1 MPAVARPL
9 RPLSRL
15 ARSIALSLACAAAG
29 PAPALVINASFGAG
43 VDPAAQSVILGTI
56 DIYEAL
62 FSDNITLGIRFEN
75 MNTGLG
81 QSSTNIYQVPYASF
95 MDKLR
100 ADASSPID
108 SLALAHIPLG
118 ANPVNGAAN
127 IILTRATA
135 NAVGFNVP
143 APLNGLDA
151 TISLNLATM
160 NFSRLSIDPDKYD
173 LQTVASHEI
182 DEVLGTISGV
192 GGSLILPVD
201 LYRYNAAGARSFT
214 TLGDDAYFSIDG
226 VNMLVRYNQNPAGDY
241 GDYWG
246 AGPHP
251 VHVQDAFGTR
261 GSFADLGVE
270 IVALDA
276 VGFTLAAAV
285 PEPAPVVML
294 LAGLGMLGWLK
305 RRQV

>member
-1 MPAVARPL
+1 MLQASLRRFAR
-9 RPLSRL
+9 LS
-15 ARSIALSLACAAAG
+15 ALLIACAAA
-29 PAPALVINASFGAG
+29 APTQALVINASFGAG

-62 FSDNITLGIRFEN
+62 FSDNVTIGIRFEN

-95 MDKLR
+95 MDMLR
-100 ADASSPID
+100 ADASSPVD
-108 SLALAHIPLG
+108 ALAMAHVPLG
-118 ANPVNGAAN
+118 ANPVNGGASV
-127 IILTRATA
+127 ILTRATA

-160 NFSRLSIDPDKYD
+160 NFSRLSVDPDKYD
-173 LQTVASHEI
+173 LQTIASHEI

-192 GGSLILPVD
+192 GGSFIFPVD
-201 LYRYNAAGARSFT
+201 LYRYSAAGARSFT

-261 GSFADLGVE
+261 GVFADLGVE
-270 IVALDA
+270 IIALDA

-305 RRQV
+305 RRQA

>member
-9 RPLSRL
+9 RSL
-15 ARSIALSLACAAAG
+15 ARSTALALACAAAG

-56 DIYEAL
+56 DVYEAL

-75 MNTGLG
+75 VNTGLG
-81 QSSTNIYQVPYASF
+81 QSSTNIYQLPYASF

-100 ADASSPID
+100 ADASSAID
-108 SLALAHIPLG
+108 TLALANIPLG
-118 ANPVNGAAN
+118 PNPVNGGAN
-127 IILTRATA
+127 VILTRATA

-151 TISLNLATM
+151 TISLNLGTM
-160 NFSRLSIDPDKYD
+160 NFSRLSIDPNKYD

-192 GGSLILPVD
+192 GGSIIFPVD
-201 LYRYNAAGARSFT
+201 LYRYTAAGARSFT
-214 TLGDDAYFSIDG
+214 TVGDDAYFSIDG
-226 VNMLVRYNQNPAGDY
+226 SNMLVRYNQNPAGDY

-246 AGPHP
+246 GGPHP

-270 IVALDA
+270 IIALDA

-285 PEPAPVVML
+285 PEPATAAL
-294 LAGLGMLGWLK
+294 WLGGLGLMGWL
-305 RRQV
+305 RRRKV

>member
-1 MPAVARPL
+1 MPQALLRRSARLSALLVACAVA
-9 RPLSRL
+9 
-15 ARSIALSLACAAAG
+15 
-29 PAPALVINASFGAG
+29 APTQALVINASFGPG
-43 VDPAAQSVILGTI
+43 VDAAAQAVILSTI
-56 DIYEAL
+56 DGYQAL
-62 FSDNITLGIRFEN
+62 FSDSVTIGIRFEN

-81 QSSTNIYQVPYASF
+81 QSNTNIYQLPYAGF

-100 ADASSPID
+100 ADASSPVD
-108 SLALAHIPLG
+108 ALAMAHIPLG
-118 ANPVNGAAN
+118 PNPVNGGASV
-127 IILTRATA
+127 ILTRATA

-143 APLNGLDA
+143 APVDGLDS
-151 TISLNLATM
+151 TIGLNLGLM
-160 NFSRLSIDPDKYD
+160 NYTRSSIDPDKYD

-192 GGSLILPVD
+192 GGGFIFPVD
-201 LYRYNAAGARSFT
+201 LYRYSAAGARSFT
-214 TLGDDAYFSIDG
+214 TVGDDAYFSIDG
-226 VNMLVRYNQNPAGDY
+226 INMLVRYNQNPAGDY

-285 PEPAPVVML
+285 PEPASAAL
-294 LAGLGMLGWLK
+294 WLGGLGLLGWL
-305 RRQV
+305 RRRRD

>member
-1 MPAVARPL
+1 MLGNARPL
-9 RPLSRL
+9 RNLRRFSVL
-15 ARSIALSLACAAAG
+15 ATALALSL

-56 DIYEAL
+56 DVYEAL

-81 QSSTNIYQVPYASF
+81 QSSTNIYQLPYASF

-100 ADASSPID
+100 ADASSAID
-108 SLALAHIPLG
+108 TLALAHIPLG
-118 ANPVNGAAN
+118 PNPVNGGDSV
-127 IILTRATA
+127 ILTRATA

-151 TISLNLATM
+151 TVSLNLGTM

-173 LQTVASHEI
+173 LQTVAAHEI

-192 GGSLILPVD
+192 GGSIIFPVD
-201 LYRYNAAGARSFT
+201 LYRYSAAGARSFST
-214 TLGDDAYFSIDG
+214 VGDDAYFSIDG
-226 VNMLVRYNQNPAGDY
+226 LNMLVRYSQNPAGDY

-246 AGPHP
+246 GGPHP

-261 GSFADLGVE
+261 GTFADLGVE
-270 IVALDA
+270 IIALDA

-285 PEPAPVVML
+285 PEPATAAL
-294 LAGLGMLGWLK
+294 WLGGLGLMGWWR